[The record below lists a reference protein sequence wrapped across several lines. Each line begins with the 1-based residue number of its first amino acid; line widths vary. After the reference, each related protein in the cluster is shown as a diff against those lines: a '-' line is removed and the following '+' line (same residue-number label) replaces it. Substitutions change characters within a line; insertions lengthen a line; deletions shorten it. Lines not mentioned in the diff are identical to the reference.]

1 MFVRVVKILVLPC
14 GSASVEHCKLPSLP
28 GFFAFLPGD
37 FGLVCPIH
45 SMALPQCP
53 LRARRHFAE
62 AVIPR
67 PTDRF
72 RGRRRF
78 GAHAVLHSGNEQKF
92 QQRRRTKANLCCFS
106 NFDGRGR
113 QVFKF
118 NNLDEDRLFF
128 TNNFNHCEVSPRG
141 AQFFIETKGRVA
153 A

>member
-1 MFVRVVKILVLPC
+1 MSCHAVQPQSSTASSPPSPGSLLSYPATSVLFVRFTPWRCRSAPC
-14 GSASVEHCKLPSLP
+14 A
-28 GFFAFLPGD
+28 
-37 FGLVCPIH
+37 
-45 SMALPQCP
+45 
-53 LRARRHFAE
+53 RARRHFAE

>member
-1 MFVRVVKILVLPC
+1 MRFSLSRALQAPLPPRVLCFLTRRLRSC
-14 GSASVEHCKLPSLP
+14 LSDSLH
-28 GFFAFLPGD
+28 GAAA
-37 FGLVCPIH
+37 V
-45 SMALPQCP
+45 P
-53 LRARRHFAE
+53 LARARRHFAE